1 VDSPFRCGRA
11 TLPQPAA
18 VEPALPEDEPVEAGE
33 DDDEDEEEDEEE
45 DDVEDGEESFD
56 LEPPS
61 LEALWAALAA
71 WRLSVR

>member
-1 VDSPFRCGRA
+1 LWTA
-11 TLPQPAA
+11 ALPQPAA
-18 VEPALPEDEPVEAGE
+18 VEPALPEDELVEAGE
-33 DDDEDEEEDEEE
+33 DDDEDE
-45 DDVEDGEESFD
+45 DDEESFD

>member
-1 VDSPFRCGRA
+1 MWTA
-11 TLPQPAA
+11 ALPQPAA
-18 VEPALPEDEPVEAGE
+18 VEPALPEDELVEAGGDDGEDEDEDEDE
-33 DDDEDEEEDEEE
+33 DDD
-45 DDVEDGEESFD
+45 DDVEDEEESFD